1 MRIWQLIVVI
11 VILATVAAALY
22 VVVIG
27 SGPSDRDQILG
38 MIADAQQGI
47 NQRVFSRALKYVA
60 DDYHDSEGNTKA
72 SLKRLA
78 LQAARSSEQYHLS
91 TMVRGLVI
99 SGGGKRATVMVEA
112 TVRYLSSGETKTYN
126 VTLKLEK
133 RGRRWLVVNAD
144 GWQQA
149 VDDAMGGEMQ

>member
-1 MRIWQLIVVI
+1 MRKWIAGAVAVAIAAGI
-11 VILATVAAALY
+11 VAAYLLF
-22 VVVIG
+22 G
-27 SGPSDRDQILG
+27 SRPSDRDQILA
-38 MIADAQQGI
+38 MIADAEQGI

-72 SLKRLA
+72 TLKRLA
-78 LQAARSSEQYHLS
+78 LQAARSPEQYHLS

-99 SGGGKRATVMVEA
+99 SGDGKRATVMVDA
-112 TVRYLSSGETKTYN
+112 TVHYLSSGKTKTYN

-133 RGRRWLVVNAD
+133 RGRRWLVVSAE

-149 VDDAMGGEMQ
+149 ADDAMGGEM